1 MLISKNYS
9 SFISIP
15 FCSSRCATDR
25 GAGFTMIGGTPTIIS
40 ILSIQYSPLT
50 TIYPTEPSKVKA
62 NNF

>member
-1 MLISKNYS
+1 
-9 SFISIP
+9 
-15 FCSSRCATDR
+15 
-25 GAGFTMIGGTPTIIS
+25 MIGGTPTIIS